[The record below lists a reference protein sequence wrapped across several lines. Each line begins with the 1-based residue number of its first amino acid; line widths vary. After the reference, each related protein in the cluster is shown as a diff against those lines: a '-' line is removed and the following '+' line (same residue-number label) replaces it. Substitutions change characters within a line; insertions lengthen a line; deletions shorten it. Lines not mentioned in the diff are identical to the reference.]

1 MRVRRLTLL
10 PPSPSV
16 DDSPSAAATITTLTS
31 ERNDLLQRV
40 ATGDTEAFA
49 TLYDD
54 LSPSVFGLIRKV
66 VRDPEL
72 SEEVMQEVFVEVWR
86 IAQRFDPERGNASGW
101 VRTIAHRR
109 AVDRVRS
116 EQTRRNHALALGE
129 EPEHLPFDENL
140 ASLNRQ
146 VLKTALATLSDS
158 QRESIELSYYG
169 GLPQAQIA
177 ELLDIPLGTVK
188 TRIRD
193 GLIRL
198 RDVLGERS

>member
-16 DDSPSAAATITTLTS
+16 DDSPSLAAAITTLTS

-49 TLYDD
+49 ALYDD

-86 IAQRFDPERGNASGW
+86 IAHRFDPERGNASGW

-116 EQTRRNHALALGE
+116 EQTRRNHAHALGE
-129 EPEHLPFDENL
+129 EPEHLPSDENL